1 MEKNCKAVV
10 ISHLT
15 EDCWYFKVVETKEVK
30 EKGVCTEK
38 EVKREIH
45 HTIPLEG
52 LDCILNVDV
61 DKKGKLYG
69 IEVIL

>member
-45 HTIPLEG
+45 HTIP
-52 LDCILNVDV
+52 VS
-61 DKKGKLYG
+61 
-69 IEVIL
+69 